1 MYYLLD
7 NYSTLFSR
15 HILFSLLSRN
25 DSSTCCAIKCFL
37 FFFLHISYIIL
48 ILIYIIFLKY
58 YFYRFDI
65 LIHLHN
71 LSLIRENILLK
82 LFVTV
87 KIVLLIFFGSIMSSM
102 AQVNKEECDYYQN
115 LNLGEAYYIY
125 NPGYPFP
132 YSGSKCTWT
141 ITSYHRINLKC
152 SLIEFPNVRVSKVFF
167 FFYYTIN

>member
-1 MYYLLD
+1 MIALHVV
-7 NYSTLFSR
+7 R
-15 HILFSLLSRN
+15 LSV
-25 DSSTCCAIKCFL
+25 
-37 FFFLHISYIIL
+37 FFFFYIYCVIL

-71 LSLIRENILLK
+71 LSVNLSLIRENILLK

-87 KIVLLIFFGSIMSSM
+87 KIVLLIFYGSIMFSM

-152 SLIEFPNVRVSKVFF
+152 SLVEFPEVRVSKVFF
-167 FFYYTIN
+167 IIRSINKDD